1 MSLDVKIIGLYLSF
15 KLHFIYY
22 VCVQVREE
30 ATEVSPSTI
39 SPQGRQ
45 SALQW
50 RRHTQSNLIQHRLLA
65 FRSYMF
71 A

>member
-1 MSLDVKIIGLYLSF
+1 MLKLLGFTCLLSCI
-15 KLHFIYY
+15 LFIYY